1 MPNIKTIDL
10 RRGQAVQYKSGIWVC
25 VKNDKVAKGNWRS
38 SQVIQLKNFQTGQL
52 IEERFRTDE
61 IFELA
66 MLERKPMKYLYSDS
80 KSHIFMDMESFEETH
95 IDAALVGDESVYLV
109 PDLEVTIC
117 TVEGKPVLVEL
128 PNTVEL
134 TIQDTPPELKGRDR
148 HEHDEGSA
156 LRRRRQGQGPGVHYQ
171 RHQDRRRHADRGVSE
186 PGVANTPRGGSPDLP
201 RMKPPSRGQEPYP

>member
-1 MPNIKTIDL
+1 MANIKTIDL

-66 MLERKPMKYLYSDS
+66 MLERKPMKYLYSDA

-128 PNTVEL
+128 PNTVAL
-134 TIQDTPPELKGRDR
+134 TIQDTPPELKGATVTNTMK
-148 HEHDEGSA
+148 EAICEGGA
-156 LRRRRQGQGPGVHYQ
+156 KVK
-171 RHQDRRRHADRGVSE
+171 V
-186 PGVANTPRGGSPDLP
+186 
-201 RMKPPSRGQEPYP
+201 PPFITNGTKIIVDTRTGEYLNRA